1 MKQIFK
7 HLGLMAVV
15 SLLLILGVLWYLKI
29 YTKHDAT
36 LVTVENMDGV
46 LVQKA
51 IEQLDA
57 AGLEGVVID
66 TVYKDGAKKLSV
78 INQNPEA
85 GQKVKPGR
93 KIYLVINTDKV
104 PMVEI
109 PDLAEKTSLS
119 QAKNMLAR
127 RHLRLG
133 DIIKKPHP
141 SVMSKND
148 EPVLAMYEH
157 GTTTSLTPG
166 GLIERNS
173 KIDLVI
179 GVSIHGSDSDS
190 TSSSAAPEADDDTD
204 LF

>member
-7 HLGLMAVV
+7 HLGLMAAL
-15 SLLLILGVLWYLKI
+15 SFLLILGVLWFLKI
-29 YTKHDAT
+29 YTKHNAE
-36 LVTVENMDGV
+36 LVTVESLEGV
-46 LVQKA
+46 LVDKA
-51 IEQLDA
+51 IEQLNA

-66 TVYKDGAKKLSV
+66 TVYKDGAKKMSV

-85 GQKVKPGR
+85 GQQVKPGR

-119 QAKNMLAR
+119 QAKNILAR

-133 DIIKKPHP
+133 EVIKKPHP

-157 GTTTSLTPG
+157 GTTTTLSPG

-179 GVSIHGSDSDS
+179 GVEVNDFDSDS
-190 TSSSAAPEADDDTD
+190 TSSATNDDNTD